1 MSLIVLEQ
9 RGPIAVMKF
18 NRPSVMNALGAPGD
32 GEEVTLACEALNA
45 DHEIRCAILTGEG
58 RSFSAGG
65 DLKAMADPEGPFSG
79 TVLEVQAQYRRNIH
93 RVARALMSL
102 DMPLIAA
109 VNGPAIGLGCDIA
122 CMADIR
128 IASEAAK
135 FGVTFLKIGLVPG
148 DGGSW
153 LLPRVIGMS
162 RACELLY
169 TGDVID
175 AATAKSWGLVSDVV
189 AVEDLLDAALRLAER
204 IAVMPPH
211 ALRLT
216 KGLLRQSQTTTYEA
230 ALELAANAQV
240 VAHATADHKEGVEA
254 MLTKRTAQFNGR

>member
-1 MSLIVLEQ
+1 MSIILVERHGPVAVL
-9 RGPIAVMKF
+9 KL
-18 NRPSVMNALGAPGD
+18 NRPELMNALGAPGD
-32 GEEVTLACEALNA
+32 GEAVAAACEALNS
-45 DHEIRCAILTGEG
+45 DHDVRCAILTGEG

-65 DLKAMADPEGPFSG
+65 DLKAMAAPEGPFGG
-79 TVLEVQAQYRRNIH
+79 TALDVQAQYRRNIH
-93 RVARALMSL
+93 RVARALFGL

-122 CMADIR
+122 CMADMR
-128 IASEAAK
+128 IASDRAK

-153 LLPRVIGMS
+153 LLPRAIGMS

-169 TGDVID
+169 TGEVID
-175 AATAKSWGLVSDVV
+175 AAKAELWGLVSRVV
-189 AVEDLLDAALRLAER
+189 PADALLDEAFALANR
-204 IAVMPPH
+204 IAAMPPH

-216 KGLLRQSQTTTYEA
+216 KGLLRQSQTTTYDG

-240 VAHATADHKEGVEA
+240 IAHATDDYREGVDA
-254 MLTKRTAQFNGR
+254 MLAKRAPQFHGR